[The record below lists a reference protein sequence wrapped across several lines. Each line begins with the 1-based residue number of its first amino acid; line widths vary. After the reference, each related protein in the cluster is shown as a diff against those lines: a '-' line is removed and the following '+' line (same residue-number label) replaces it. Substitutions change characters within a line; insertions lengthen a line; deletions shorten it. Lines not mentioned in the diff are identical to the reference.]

1 MYVIQNFK
9 QKSIARKITILLA
22 AITLSTAVA
31 TNALAAGH
39 GGGGGGGGSLGGGG
53 AHIGGGFG
61 DGHVGGGLGGG
72 GFAGGRVGGGA
83 GGVGFAGG
91 HIGVGSA
98 GGRMIGDHLGGYGEA
113 FLGNR
118 GANDFHSPR
127 MGGDLYDR
135 AHDRDRDHDHDRDH
149 HFRQRF
155 VGFPGYYYDDYGYG
169 VDDYAGDPP
178 PAPAVRAP
186 EAEPACHRTFET
198 FNVPATG
205 GGTREITVIGCP

>member
-9 QKSIARKITILLA
+9 QKSIGRKTTILLA
-22 AITLSTAVA
+22 ALTLSTAVA

-39 GGGGGGGGSLGGGG
+39 GGGSGGGGT
-53 AHIGGGFG
+53 HIGGGFAG
-61 DGHVGGGLGGG
+61 GHVGGGLGGG
-72 GFAGGRVGGGA
+72 GFA
-83 GGVGFAGG
+83 G

-98 GGRMIGDHLGGYGEA
+98 GGRMIGDRLGGHGEA
-113 FLGNR
+113 FLGNH

-127 MGGDLYDR
+127 MGGGLYDR

-178 PAPAVRAP
+178 PAATVQAP
-186 EAEPACHRTFET
+186 ETEPACHRTSET
-198 FNVPATG
+198 FKVPATG
-205 GGTREITVIGCP
+205 GGTREITIIGCP

>member
-1 MYVIQNFK
+1 MYLNQDLK
-9 QKSIARKITILLA
+9 QKSIARKTTILLA
-22 AITLSTAVA
+22 ALTLSTAVA

-39 GGGGGGGGSLGGGG
+39 GGGGGGGGG
-53 AHIGGGFG
+53 AHIGGGFAG
-61 DGHVGGGLGGG
+61 GHVGGRLGGG
-72 GFAGGRVGGGA
+72 GFA
-83 GGVGFAGG
+83 G

-98 GGRMIGDHLGGYGEA
+98 GGRMIGDHLGGHGEA

-118 GANDFHSPR
+118 GANDFHSPL

-149 HFRQRF
+149 HFRQGF

-169 VDDYAGDPP
+169 VDDYAADPP
-178 PAPAVRAP
+178 PAPTVRAP
-186 EAEPACHRTFET
+186 EAEPACHRTSET
-198 FNVPATG
+198 FNVPAAG